1 LANHQSAIKR
11 NIQNNKRRLRNR
23 GVKTRVK
30 SIIKT
35 VRLADAQDDAAAVS
49 DKLRLAQSVIDKA
62 VKKGVVHSRTAAR
75 KVSRLYKG
83 AKRSASA

>member
-1 LANHQSAIKR
+1 VANHKSAIKR

-30 SIIKT
+30 SVIKT
-35 VRLADAQDDAAAVS
+35 VRFADAQGDAAAVS

-75 KVSRLYKG
+75 KVSRLYRG
-83 AKRSASA
+83 VKRSASA